1 MRVTLQPET
10 YSAGPV
16 SVSIPM
22 SQEEEQKLMSVV
34 KPVQTAQEIISIFKT
49 ITGEK

>member
-1 MRVTLQPET
+1 MKVTLQPET

-22 SQEEEQKLMSVV
+22 SQEGEQRWMNAVG
-34 KPVQTAQEIISIFKT
+34 TAQTIQQFLSILETIIGKR
-49 ITGEK
+49 